1 MFDVLFLWSVIAICA
16 VLALILR
23 GLEMY
28 LFCQDRSE
36 EWQRLYRIE
45 QRLNE
50 IEKKLFNL

>member
-1 MFDVLFLWSVIAICA
+1 MFDVHFLWSVIAVCA
-16 VLALILR
+16 VLALALR
-23 GLEMY
+23 GVEMY

-50 IEKKLFNL
+50 LEKKIFKL

>member
-1 MFDVLFLWSVIAICA
+1 MFDVPFLWSVIAICT

-28 LFCQDRSE
+28 LFYQDRSE

-45 QRLNE
+45 QRLNK